1 MKEEKKLFV
10 YTLKLNTTNKHVEQL
25 NRRFKMAQDIF
36 KKSLIECLR
45 RDKASKKDPLY
56 KQAMKH
62 EASSKERKQILKE
75 LDKKYDLSDFSI
87 RKFANDYRN
96 ARNYSHYI
104 PSDVAIS
111 LGKRAWGAFSK
122 VKFAKGANRI
132 SLNNPFTSM
141 EGIHDAALTIRNGV
155 FKMGTVTDKAKFS
168 CPVIYEDD
176 EMERDILRNK
186 VKYCRLIRKQEHN
199 KTNFY
204 VQVVLEGYP
213 HIKTAEPLDAKVGVD
228 IGLTTVATS
237 SRLGTNL
244 EELAPD
250 IDKNEKLIA
259 KLQRK
264 LDRQR
269 RANNPNNYNPDR
281 TIKKGRKTWHDSK
294 NYLKTKKKLAELSRI
309 QAEKRKLAH
318 NNLANK
324 LVEIG
329 NEFVVEKMN
338 FADLAKR
345 LEDGEISKITGKNL
359 SKKQFGKL
367 IGRRSPAALIEKL
380 RYKAEFRGSKFTL
393 VDNEKIAAT
402 QLNHLDGEHHPIK
415 LSERVKMVGE
425 HPVQRDLY
433 SAFIL
438 EHVTEGGENVDLKS
452 CSKDFNRFLHNQ
464 EHTMDNLTNVTP
476 SMGVKR
482 FKAIKNKK

>member
-1 MKEEKKLFV
+1 MEEDKKLFV
-10 YTLKLNTTNKHVEQL
+10 YTLKLKTTNKHVEQL

-62 EASSKERKQILKE
+62 EASSKERKKILKE

-176 EMERDILRNK
+176 EMERNILRNK
-186 VKYCRLIRKQEHN
+186 VKYCRLIRKQEHK

-269 RANNPNNYNPDR
+269 RANNPNNYNPDG
-281 TIKKGRKTWHDSK
+281 TIKKRRKGF
-294 NYLKTKKKLAELSRI
+294 L
-309 QAEKRKLAH
+309 QP
-318 NNLANK
+318 NK
-324 LVEIG
+324 LRHKSG
-329 NEFVVEKMN
+329 NM
-338 FADLAKR
+338 L
-345 LEDGEISKITGKNL
+345 
-359 SKKQFGKL
+359 
-367 IGRRSPAALIEKL
+367 
-380 RYKAEFRGSKFTL
+380 
-393 VDNEKIAAT
+393 
-402 QLNHLDGEHHPIK
+402 
-415 LSERVKMVGE
+415 
-425 HPVQRDLY
+425 
-433 SAFIL
+433 
-438 EHVTEGGENVDLKS
+438 
-452 CSKDFNRFLHNQ
+452 
-464 EHTMDNLTNVTP
+464 
-476 SMGVKR
+476 
-482 FKAIKNKK
+482 